1 MTPILQRIFT
11 SGTKIHFLID
21 EVYFS
26 EYYLNHD
33 DQLAEM
39 YAKRCLEYVETI
51 EHGTRVL
58 RLLKEKDKSMSVG
71 KSFVDLKVSV
81 NSIYI

>member
-1 MTPILQRIFT
+1 
-11 SGTKIHFLID
+11 
-21 EVYFS
+21 
-26 EYYLNHD
+26 
-33 DQLAEM
+33 M

-71 KSFVDLKVSV
+71 KSFTALFQVEILPLNCRKGSRKIVFHK
-81 NSIYI
+81 